1 MCHSKTP
8 RHNSK
13 RQFAYKE
20 IKSKYA
26 LKLALP
32 HITWGLIWDTKKREE
47 RTTKT
52 FLEKSLGL
60 EKLKL
65 R

>member
-1 MCHSKTP
+1 MKCATIKP
-8 RHNSK
+8 LDNSK

-32 HITWGLIWDTKKREE
+32 YITWGLIWDTKKRKE
-47 RTTKT
+47 RTTKIL
-52 FLEKSLGL
+52 FNEK
-60 EKLKL
+60 EKL
-65 R
+65 

>member
-1 MCHSKTP
+1 MIKP
-8 RHNSK
+8 LDNSK

-32 HITWGLIWDTKKREE
+32 YITWGLIWDVKKKKE
-47 RTTKT
+47 RTTRT
-52 FLEKSLGL
+52 FFEKSQGFD
-60 EKLKL
+60 KMKL